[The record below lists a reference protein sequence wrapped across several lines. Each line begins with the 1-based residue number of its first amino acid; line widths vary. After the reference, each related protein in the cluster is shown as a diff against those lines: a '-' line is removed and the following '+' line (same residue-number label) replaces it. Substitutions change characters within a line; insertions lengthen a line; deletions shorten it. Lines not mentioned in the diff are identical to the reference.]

1 MFIYF
6 IPIFFQGQQQQKT
19 EATVS
24 PRELVDRDLN
34 TMFQEIHQVR
44 DKDRLEIEI
53 G

>member
-6 IPIFFQGQQQQKT
+6 IPLFSQGQQQQKA

-44 DKDRLEIEI
+44 DRDRLVL
-53 G
+53 